1 MSFYNLRH
9 KRHIVFTS
17 MKKEVISSFAQV
29 KITFT
34 GHAIIPQACVF
45 TCTLY
50 VHIVIN
56 HQNGPLTNAVIVVY
70 INNSV
75 FS

>member
-34 GHAIIPQACVF
+34 GHAIIPHAYMCMYM
-45 TCTLY
+45 Y

-56 HQNGPLTNAVIVVY
+56 QQNGPLTNAVIVVY

>member
-1 MSFYNLRH
+1 MSFNNLRH

-45 TCTLY
+45 TCMY
-50 VHIVIN
+50 ISPIN
-56 HQNGPLTNAVIVVY
+56 HQNGPLTKAVIVVY

>member
-1 MSFYNLRH
+1 MSFNNLRH

-45 TCTLY
+45 TCK
-50 VHIVIN
+50 
-56 HQNGPLTNAVIVVY
+56 Y
-70 INNSV
+70 IL
-75 FS
+75 

>member
-17 MKKEVISSFAQV
+17 MKQEVISSFAQV

-45 TCTLY
+45 TCTCM
-50 VHIVIN
+50 
-56 HQNGPLTNAVIVVY
+56 Y
-70 INNSV
+70 IL
-75 FS
+75 